1 MVVTPIM
8 TARVSP
14 GEQTIFELLDLY
26 LSDIKEQTAVAITSK
41 IIALCDERSVVAGT
55 ADKSELIKKEADYY
69 LSPETGKYNLQFTIT
84 QHTLIPSAGIDESN
98 SGGHHVLW
106 PRDAQAIANEIC
118 GYLKAKYDIKQ
129 LGVIITDST
138 CFPMRWG
145 VVGIAVAYS
154 GFRALNSYVGKPDLF
169 GRPLKVSQAGVA
181 SALSASAVLAM
192 GEGAEQTPIA
202 TITDVPFVKFQS
214 RNPTKAELELFYI
227 KNKDEDLFAPFLNSV
242 KWKKGGNAQH

>member
-1 MVVTPIM
+1 L
-8 TARVSP
+8 R
-14 GEQTIFELLDLY
+14 
-26 LSDIKEQTAVAITSK
+26 
-41 IIALCDERSVVAGT
+41 C
-55 ADKSELIKKEADYY
+55 
-69 LSPETGKYNLQFTIT
+69 
-84 QHTLIPSAGIDESN
+84 
-98 SGGHHVLW
+98 
-106 PRDAQAIANEIC
+106 EIC